1 MFVPVISNLSQHLY
15 PRKGGGGGGRG
26 GGGSKGGSSGE
37 SGSSSGEGSSGE
49 GSTGSTGSTGSSGSS
64 GRTGSSSGSSGSS
77 GPVGSKGAT
86 VPVTGS
92 TVGRSSAVSYGQGTT
107 KVISIPAGQPFAGR
121 TSGGATRGQVFGSQQ
136 YGSGYPGI
144 AGRGVGGRNFPFVFW
159 PVIWGGSLGY
169 GAAYLHDRE
178 YGDPNNS
185 SRPGG
190 ALMQAA
196 FSSNSTNSTSV
207 FHVVADNSSLRSLIG
222 SIEANCSIAS
232 NSSTSPV
239 AFNGSAS
246 DPKPEQAI
254 QYYRASSVVL
264 TLDGYNDTAA
274 LTNDTNAPAAPLPSN
289 VDRTLL
295 NCLNQTI
302 GAAVPLFD
310 DSTTSGT
317 NPSLVPNLSLVGLV
331 YVIWCFTHL
340 F

>member
-1 MFVPVISNLSQHLY
+1 MFVPIISDLSQRLY
-15 PRKGGGGGGRG
+15 PRKGGGGR

-37 SGSSSGEGSSGE
+37 SGSSSGEGS
-49 GSTGSTGSTGSSGSS
+49 TGSSGSSGSSGSTGSSGSS
-64 GRTGSSSGSSGSS
+64 GRSGSSGSSGSS

-107 KVISIPAGQPFAGR
+107 KVITIPAGQPFAGR
-121 TSGGATRGQVFGSQQ
+121 TSGGATRGQIFGSQQ

-144 AGRGVGGRNFPFVFW
+144 AGRGVGGRGFPFVFW
-159 PVIWGGSLGY
+159 PVVWGGSLGY
-169 GAAYLHDRE
+169 GAVYLHDRE

-185 SRPGG
+185 TRPGG
-190 ALMQAA
+190 PLMQAA

-274 LTNDTNAPAAPLPSN
+274 LTNDTNAPAPPLPSN
-289 VDRTLL
+289 VDKTLL
-295 NCLNQTI
+295 DCLNQTI

-310 DSTTSGT
+310 DSTTSGA
-317 NPSLVPNLSLVGLV
+317 PSSIPNLSLIGLA
-331 YVIWCFTHL
+331 YVIWCFMQM